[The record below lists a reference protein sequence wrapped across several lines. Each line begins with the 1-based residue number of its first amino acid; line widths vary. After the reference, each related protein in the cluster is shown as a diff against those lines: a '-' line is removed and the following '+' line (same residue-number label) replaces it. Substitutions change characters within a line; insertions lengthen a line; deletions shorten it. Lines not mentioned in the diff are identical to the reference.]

1 MATKTT
7 TCSNGV
13 SMGIKYTIV
22 AQDDTDNQITFD
34 FQVPYAISA
43 KIQIV
48 NASNVY
54 VDLSDAVITYPAAG
68 QVKVADGSTFRV
80 TTGHKYSVMAQRDK

>member
-1 MATKTT
+1 MGTKLT

-13 SMGIKYTIV
+13 SLGIKYTITST
-22 AQDDTDNQITFD
+22 DDNDGYIIFD
-34 FQVPYAISA
+34 FQTSYALSA

-54 VDLSDAVITYPAAG
+54 IDLNDAVITYPEVG
-68 QVKVADGSTFRV
+68 QVKVADGSSFRV
-80 TTGHKYSVMAQRDK
+80 TTGHKYSVIAQRDK

>member
-1 MATKTT
+1 MGTKTT

-13 SMGIKYTIV
+13 SLGVKYTIL
-22 AQDDTDNQITFD
+22 AQDDTDNYIIFD
-34 FQVPYAISA
+34 FQTPYAISA

-54 VDLSDAVITYPAAG
+54 VDLNDAVITYPAVG
-68 QVKVADGSTFRV
+68 QVRVADGSTFRV
-80 TTGHKYSVMAQRDK
+80 TAGHKYSVIAQRDK

>member
-13 SMGIKYTIV
+13 SMGIKYTITST
-22 AQDDTDNQITFD
+22 DDSDGYIIFD
-34 FQVPYAISA
+34 FQTPYAISA

-48 NASNVY
+48 NSSNVY
-54 VDLSDAVITYPAAG
+54 IDLNDAVITYPAVG

-80 TTGHKYSVMAQRDK
+80 TNTHKYSVMAQRDK